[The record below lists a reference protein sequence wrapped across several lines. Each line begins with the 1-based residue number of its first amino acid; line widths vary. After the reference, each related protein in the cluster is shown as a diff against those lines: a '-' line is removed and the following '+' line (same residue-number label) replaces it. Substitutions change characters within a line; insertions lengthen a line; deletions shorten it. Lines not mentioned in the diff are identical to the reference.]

1 MRAAHRFYIERD
13 GSSFNMPNVYRFPKK
28 KFLRY
33 AQIWSFAT
41 ASFQLLIQGYIA
53 VVPLLI
59 SYILVTNIMFMIG
72 FTYANFI
79 GSIFRLGVT
88 LFYQCIFYLCNGI
101 TNMISVYIYTSITF
115 IWIMYGF
122 VWSTFLRVSFGIHW
136 FCNLWNLMHGFWL
149 VKLICNIYING
160 LLKTN

>member
-1 MRAAHRFYIERD
+1 MRAGHRFYIERD
-13 GSSFNMPNVYRFPKK
+13 GSLFNMPNVHRFPE

-33 AQIWSFAT
+33 AHIWSFTT
-41 ASFQLLIQGYIA
+41 ASFQLLTQGYIA

-59 SYILVTNIMFMIG
+59 SYILVTNIMFMSG
-72 FTYANFI
+72 FIYANRI

-115 IWIMYGF
+115 IWTMYGF
-122 VWSTFLRVSFGIHW
+122 
-136 FCNLWNLMHGFWL
+136 
-149 VKLICNIYING
+149 
-160 LLKTN
+160 LLKHIFKRIIWHILLL